1 MAKVSSTQDERPPVD
16 ETLEHIGTI
25 AAGVGRPIRIRLAP
39 DLYDYEKQGYNS
51 WHTLS
56 WSVEVQDVEE
66 GRRLRKGL
74 NDFLHAFGATP
85 KSQAAV
91 LKAVAREA
99 VL

>member
-1 MAKVSSTQDERPPVD
+1 MAKVISTQDIRPPID
-16 ETLEHIGTI
+16 ESLEKIGAG
-25 AAGVGRPIRIRLAP
+25 AAASNRPIRVRVAP
-39 DLYDYEKQGYNS
+39 DLYDYDKQGYNS
-51 WHTLS
+51 WHGLS
-56 WSVEVQDVEE
+56 WSVEVMDVEE

-74 NDFLHAFGATP
+74 GDFLKAFGHSP